1 MRYNII
7 ESGSDGNTIIVEDIL
22 MLDAGLSYSKVKQYL
37 KKVKLVF
44 ISHCRSQRPSFT
56 IYNI

>member
-22 MLDAGLSYSKVKQYL
+22 MLDAGLPYSKIKQYL
-37 KKVKLVF
+37 KKVKLIF
-44 ISHCRSQRPSFT
+44 ISHCRS
-56 IYNI
+56 